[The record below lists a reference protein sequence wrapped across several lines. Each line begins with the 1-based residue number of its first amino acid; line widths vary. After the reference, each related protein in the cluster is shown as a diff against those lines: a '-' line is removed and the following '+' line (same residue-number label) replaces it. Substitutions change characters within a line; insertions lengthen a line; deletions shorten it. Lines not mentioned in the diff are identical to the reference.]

1 MRGRTGAKE
10 TTGRAAPKN
19 QVGQRRTGLVLEEV
33 PPRGRAASDALPHRV
48 PSDPSTANA
57 FCEGMMGSIEET
69 IRGFIAESI
78 LFSDNGYVYSDD
90 ASFLEEG
97 IVDSM
102 GIMELVMFVGDTF
115 RITVEDEELVPDNF
129 DSVSRLASY
138 IRLKAPLETWR

>member
-1 MRGRTGAKE
+1 
-10 TTGRAAPKN
+10 
-19 QVGQRRTGLVLEEV
+19 
-33 PPRGRAASDALPHRV
+33 
-48 PSDPSTANA
+48 
-57 FCEGMMGSIEET
+57 MGSIEET
-69 IRGFIAESI
+69 VRSFIAENI

-115 RITVEDEELVPDNF
+115 RITIEDEELVPDNF
-129 DSVSRLASY
+129 DSISRLASY